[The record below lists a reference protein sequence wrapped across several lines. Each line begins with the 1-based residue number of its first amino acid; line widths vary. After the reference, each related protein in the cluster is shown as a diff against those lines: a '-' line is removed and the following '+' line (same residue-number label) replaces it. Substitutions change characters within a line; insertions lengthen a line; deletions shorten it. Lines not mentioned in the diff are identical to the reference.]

1 MRILQLSQ
9 FYPPVIGG
17 EERHVRNLGAALA
30 QRGHHVSVGTLM
42 HPRSPVVTRI
52 EQVYRD
58 VLRPAASRSAVP
70 AQQGSGQPSCQ

>member
-1 MRILQLSQ
+1 MRILLLSQ

-30 QRGHHVSVGTLM
+30 QRGHHVSV
-42 HPRSPVVTRI
+42 
-52 EQVYRD
+52 VYRD
-58 VLRPAASRSAVP
+58 VMRPAASRSAVP